1 MKFWKTTLAVVVG
14 IFIASILSIVITLA
28 ICGSLGKP
36 QPSIPKS
43 GVLKIDLSTISL
55 MEQATEANP
64 FEMLGSGNFQAMEI
78 VPVGLWDAVRAINTA
93 AEDPAVKYI
102 YLKAEGAIGY
112 LASFSELRT
121 ALSNFR
127 KSGKAVISY
136 IESPTTLS
144 YYMSTVADKVY
155 MGAYP
160 GSMINVNGISARMLF
175 FKDLLDKFGVNMQL
189 IRHGK
194 YKSAGEM
201 YIRNSP
207 SAENMEQNRAMVDS
221 IWETICAQIA
231 EGRGLTPEAVN
242 AAIDNLELCLP
253 EDFVR
258 LGFADELLT
267 RTQLEDKLASLA
279 QEEKYSKVHMIPFAD
294 YVAVCAVPSTVKQK
308 IAVIYADGE
317 IIDGSDFQEVAGDRF
332 AATIEKVRADSTVKA
347 VVLRVNSPGGSVVA
361 SDKIKVELDLLK
373 EVKPLIASYG
383 GYAASGGYWIS
394 NNADKIFTD
403 ALTLTGSIGV
413 FGLVPD
419 FSKTAKDVAH
429 VGVVSVNSN
438 KHSDMFGT
446 MRPLDGAEQAYMQ
459 RSIEEIYERFTAT
472 VAQGRG
478 MEQSAVDAIGQG
490 RVWTGA
496 AALGIG
502 LVDEIGTLEDAI
514 RYAAVCA
521 GDSELANWNIK
532 GYPKP
537 LTLSEQLMM
546 SLNGGEHDYSITLRK
561 LCESRVVA
569 RMPYG
574 ITVE

>member
-78 VPVGLWDAVRAINTA
+78 VPVGLWDAVRAINAA

-102 YLKAEGAIGY
+102 YLKAEGAIGD

-136 IESPTTLS
+136 IESPSTLS

-201 YIRNSP
+201 YIRNTP

-231 EGRGLTPEAVN
+231 EGRGLTPEAQRC
-242 AAIDNLELCLP
+242 DRQSRTLP
-253 EDFVR
+253 PRGLRTTR
-258 LGFADELLT
+258 L
-267 RTQLEDKLASLA
+267 R
-279 QEEKYSKVHMIPFAD
+279 
-294 YVAVCAVPSTVKQK
+294 
-308 IAVIYADGE
+308 
-317 IIDGSDFQEVAGDRF
+317 
-332 AATIEKVRADSTVKA
+332 
-347 VVLRVNSPGGSVVA
+347 
-361 SDKIKVELDLLK
+361 
-373 EVKPLIASYG
+373 
-383 GYAASGGYWIS
+383 
-394 NNADKIFTD
+394 
-403 ALTLTGSIGV
+403 
-413 FGLVPD
+413 
-419 FSKTAKDVAH
+419 
-429 VGVVSVNSN
+429 
-438 KHSDMFGT
+438 
-446 MRPLDGAEQAYMQ
+446 
-459 RSIEEIYERFTAT
+459 
-472 VAQGRG
+472 
-478 MEQSAVDAIGQG
+478 
-490 RVWTGA
+490 
-496 AALGIG
+496 
-502 LVDEIGTLEDAI
+502 
-514 RYAAVCA
+514 
-521 GDSELANWNIK
+521 
-532 GYPKP
+532 
-537 LTLSEQLMM
+537 
-546 SLNGGEHDYSITLRK
+546 
-561 LCESRVVA
+561 
-569 RMPYG
+569 
-574 ITVE
+574 